1 MRRQPAGQWR
11 SGCARRMGNA
21 TTTSR
26 RPETGQAQ
34 TLLAVDI
41 DGGLVRLRTRYQQR
55 LVEQIKRLPGRRFI
69 AEHAEWVLPARRDG
83 LLAVARLVIE
93 LGGQAELSDR
103 ARRRL
108 ERHGPGRIDLH
119 GAEFELSVRPR
130 PDRLERIRAV
140 PERRYLPERRRW
152 LVPPTRAGALALL
165 ALVDDGELVGA
176 PATLAR
182 LRQLA
187 GNRAAAGEP
196 VGDDA
201 DESAASRASPSPH
214 WRHVSRG
221 PIFSAN
227 PHRHEWVDGIGWCVR
242 VRVDPERRRGREP

>member
-1 MRRQPAGQWR
+1 
-11 SGCARRMGNA
+11 MGNA
-21 TTTSR
+21 TPR
-26 RPETGQAQ
+26 HGRPETGEEHP
-34 TLLAVDI
+34 LLAVDV
-41 DGGLVRLRTRYQQR
+41 DGGLVRLRTRYEPR
-55 LVEQIKRLPGRRFI
+55 LIEQIKRLPGRRFI

-196 VGDDA
+196 VRDHA
-201 DESAASRASPSPH
+201 DESAPSRASPSPH
-214 WRHVSRG
+214 WRHVTRG
-221 PIFSAN
+221 PTFRAN

-242 VRVDPERRRGREP
+242 VRVDPKRRRWSEG